1 MADWKERRNRG
12 TSIGTILSTVEHSA
26 SMSAGGREALY
37 CRCTAER
44 QTAPGGTAGD
54 YGRRNQGLFGEPQD
68 VAQMFLDT
76 LDPVR
81 VERYR
86 RRKKWFIRLLIGV
99 LTVALCGALYAA
111 YYFLTTPQCVYT
123 EEFYVSEPY
132 EDPTAVNPYKN
143 KGD

>member
-1 MADWKERRNRG
+1 MGQVLEQYCQQLNALLPCPPEDAKRCIADVRQ
-12 TSIGTILSTVEHSA
+12 SA
-26 SMSAGGREALY
+26 KRLREEQPEI
-37 CRCTAER
+37 TADEIR
-44 QTAPGGTAGD
+44 D
-54 YGRRNQGLFGEPQD
+54 FLGEPQD

-86 RRKKWFIRLLIGV
+86 KRKKWFIRLLIGV

-123 EEFYVSEPY
+123 EEFYVSEPQ
-132 EDPTAVNPYKN
+132 ELPPDDPRAINPYQ
-143 KGD
+143 

>member
-1 MADWKERRNRG
+1 MEQVLEQYCQQLNALLPCPPEDAKRCIADVRQ
-12 TSIGTILSTVEHSA
+12 SA
-26 SMSAGGREALY
+26 KRLREEQPEI
-37 CRCTAER
+37 TADEIR
-44 QTAPGGTAGD
+44 EF
-54 YGRRNQGLFGEPQD
+54 LGEPRD
-68 VAQMFLDT
+68 VARMFLDT

-86 RRKKWFIRLLIGV
+86 KRKKWFIRLLIGV

-111 YYFLTTPQCVYT
+111 YYFIVHPQMVYT
-123 EEFYVSEPY
+123 EEFYVSAPY

>member
-1 MADWKERRNRG
+1 MEQVLEQYCQQLNALLPCPPEDAKRCIADVRQ
-12 TSIGTILSTVEHSA
+12 SA
-26 SMSAGGREALY
+26 KRLREEQPEI
-37 CRCTAER
+37 TADEIR
-44 QTAPGGTAGD
+44 D
-54 YGRRNQGLFGEPQD
+54 FLGEPQD

-86 RRKKWFIRLLIGV
+86 RRKKRFIRLMIGV

-123 EEFYVSEPY
+123 EEFYVSEPR
-132 EDPTAVNPYKN
+132 ELPPDDPRAINPYQ
-143 KGD
+143 

>member
-1 MADWKERRNRG
+1 MGQVLEQYCQQLNALLPCPPEDAKRCIADVRQSAKRLREEQPEITADEIRG
-12 TSIGTILSTVEHSA
+12 FL
-26 SMSAGGREALY
+26 
-37 CRCTAER
+37 
-44 QTAPGGTAGD
+44 
-54 YGRRNQGLFGEPQD
+54 GEPQD

-143 KGD
+143 KGG